1 MTDGGVLPA
10 QQIHKAIADDVIRAD
25 TAFEDGQVQ
34 PASLDLRLGGVAH
47 RLRCS
52 FVPGDDTVET
62 RLDDYSMETIDLSTG
77 SGAILERDRP
87 YLIPLVEE
95 LRLPETTRA
104 RTNPKS
110 STGRVDVF
118 CRVITDHSHRFD
130 EVAAGYDGRLWL
142 EVVPRSFTIKVRAG
156 LRLNQL
162 RLVTGREA
170 LGDAELRALHADE
183 PVLWKAGVA
192 PEPDALVLAGGL
204 FLGVDLTGSGSQGVG
219 YKAKRNSKLLDLA
232 DVRGHRAEDFWEPV
246 AAESGGR
253 LVLEP
258 EEFYLLIS
266 SERVRI
272 PPAFAAEM
280 TAYDPTAGELRTHY
294 AGFFD
299 PGFGHRPAADGVQQ
313 GTRAVLE
320 VRARDVP
327 FMLEHGQS
335 VCKLVYEPMLD
346 EPDVLYGSDLASNYQ
361 DQDLTLSKHFRPAGT
376 QVGDITH

>member
-1 MTDGGVLPA
+1 MTSADGVLPA
-10 QQIHKAIADDVIRAD
+10 QWISKAIADGAVRASVPI
-25 TAFEDGQVQ
+25 EDGQVQ
-34 PASLDLRLGGVAH
+34 PASLDLRLGPVAH

-52 FVPGDDTVET
+52 FVPGDDTVAS
-62 RLDDYSMETIDLSTG
+62 RLTDYSMEEIDLTR
-77 SGAILERDRP
+77 GAILERDRP

-95 LRLPETTRA
+95 LRLPVNMRA

-118 CRVITDHSHRFD
+118 CRVITDCSHRFD
-130 EVAAGYDGRLWL
+130 EIAPGYAGGLWL
-142 EVVPRSFTIKVRAG
+142 EVVPRSFTIKVQQG

-162 RLVTGREA
+162 RLATGREV
-170 LGDAELRALHADE
+170 LGDDALRDLHAAE
-183 PVLWKAGVA
+183 AVLWRGGAAPA
-192 PEPDALVLAGGL
+192 PEELVLADGL
-204 FLGVDLTGSGSQGVG
+204 FLGVDLSGSGSQGVG
-219 YKAKRNSKLLDLA
+219 YKAKRNSKLLDLSR
-232 DVRGHRAEDFWEPV
+232 VRGHRAEDFWEPV
-246 AAESGGR
+246 TAEAGGR

-266 SERVRI
+266 SEAVRI
-272 PPAFAAEM
+272 PPAHAAEM

-299 PGFGHRPAADGVQQ
+299 PGFGHRSPPAVAQ

-335 VCKLVYEPMLD
+335 VCKLVYEPMVED
-346 EPDVLYGSDLASNYQ
+346 PDVLYGADLSSNYQ
-361 DQDLTLSKHFRPAGT
+361 DQDLTLSKHFLPAGS
-376 QVGDITH
+376 QIGDPS

>member
-1 MTDGGVLPA
+1 MSGGVLPA
-10 QQIHKAIADDVIRAD
+10 QWIHKAIVDEVIHAGV
-25 TAFEDGQVQ
+25 AFEDGQVQ

-52 FVPGDDTVET
+52 FVPGDDTVEA
-62 RLDDYSMETIDLSTG
+62 RLADYSMEAIDLTSG

-87 YLIPLVEE
+87 YLIPLLEE
-95 LRLPETTRA
+95 LSLPEATRA

-118 CRVITDHSHRFD
+118 CRVITDRSHRFD
-130 EVAAGYDGRLWL
+130 EIAAGYQGRLWL
-142 EVVPRSFTIKVRAG
+142 EVVPRSFTIKVRTG

-162 RLVTGREA
+162 RLVTGHGV
-170 LGDAELRALHADE
+170 LGDAELRELHVAE
-183 PVLWKAGVA
+183 PLLWRDAIA
-192 PEPDALVLAGGL
+192 PSPVDLVLAGGL

-219 YKAKRNSKLLDLA
+219 YKAKRNSKLLDLSR
-232 DVRGHRAEDFWEPV
+232 VRAHKAEDFWEPV
-246 AAESGGR
+246 TAEAGDR

-258 EEFYLLIS
+258 EDFYLLIS

-272 PPAFAAEM
+272 PPGFAAEM

-299 PGFGHRPAADGVQQ
+299 PGFGHRPGSAESEQ

-346 EPDVLYGSDLASNYQ
+346 EPDVLYGSALASNYQ
-361 DQDLTLSKHFRPAGT
+361 DQDLTLSKHFVPAGR
-376 QVGDITH
+376 QVGDSDP

>member
-1 MTDGGVLPA
+1 MSGGGVLPS
-10 QQIHKAIADDVIRAD
+10 QRIHKAIADETIRAAI
-25 TAFEDGQVQ
+25 AFEDGQVQ

-52 FVPGDDTVET
+52 FVPGDDTVEA
-62 RLDDYSMETIDLSTG
+62 RLADYSMEAVDLS
-77 SGAILERDRP
+77 SAAGAILERDRP

-95 LRLPETTRA
+95 LRLPGTVRA

-110 STGRVDVF
+110 SIGRVDVF
-118 CRVITDHSHRFD
+118 CRVITDRSHRFD
-130 EVAAGYDGRLWL
+130 EVAAGYTGRLWL
-142 EVVPRSFTIKVRAG
+142 EVVPRSFTIRLRAG

-162 RLVTGREA
+162 RLVAGSDA
-170 LGDAELRALHADE
+170 LGDPDLRGLHAAE
-183 PVLWKAGVA
+183 PVLWRDGAA
-192 PEPDALVLAGGL
+192 PDADELVLAGGL
-204 FLGVDLTGSGSQGVG
+204 FLGVDLTGRGSQGVG
-219 YKAKRNSKLLDLA
+219 YKAKRNSKLLDLSR
-232 DVRGHRAEDFWEPV
+232 VRGHRAEDFWEPV
-246 AAESGGR
+246 TAEPGGR

-272 PPAFAAEM
+272 PPRFAAEM

-299 PGFGHRPAADGVQQ
+299 PGFGHRPAAAESDQ

-335 VCKLVYEPMLD
+335 VCKLVYEPMAD

-361 DQDLTLSKHFRPAGT
+361 DQDLTLSKHFVPAGR
-376 QVGDITH
+376 QVGDP